1 MSKQPAFRLEA
12 INYFLKGQAIPWAGD
27 TLYISLH
34 HTAPYSDDKQTRY
47 EVSYP
52 GYVRQPI
59 SAADWSRVGTTSHM
73 TNNRQITF
81 PSPNGGTPDEVWWV
95 GLGTHETGD
104 GQLLYYTNVFTE
116 VFLIVLHEP
125 VIIPVGGLTV
135 RET

>member
-12 INYFLKGQAIPWAGD
+12 IKYFLKGVSIPWAGG

-34 HTAPYSDDKQTRY
+34 HDAPFGTNAQTY
-47 EVSYP
+47 MEVSYP

-59 SAADWSRVGTTSHM
+59 SAADWDVSGYNLV
-73 TNNRQITF
+73 NNRQITF
-81 PSPNGGTPDEVWWV
+81 PSPNGGTTDEVWWV